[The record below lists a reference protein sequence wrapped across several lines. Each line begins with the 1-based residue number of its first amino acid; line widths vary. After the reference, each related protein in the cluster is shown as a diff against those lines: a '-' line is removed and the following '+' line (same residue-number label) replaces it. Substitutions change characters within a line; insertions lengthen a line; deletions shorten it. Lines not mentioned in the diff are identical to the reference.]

1 MFSGVRQNNLF
12 YILEKENEPKLR
24 IGQVVSVSNP
34 QSTFT
39 QPYGQPTE
47 QFVDISVKVDNE
59 TMEFKKLPA
68 MASIAD
74 SGKNGV
80 IVSDSKEVMNNEV
93 ESMLQSSQSILDR
106 IDYHKKVVENCNQ
119 ILRVLNPRLAKEKE
133 RDEDIINLK
142 SKIGGLENKMDKI
155 LTILSKDGTRE

>member
-34 QSTFT
+34 QPMFN
-39 QPYGQPTE
+39 QPYGSSTE
-47 QFVDISVKVDNE
+47 NFVDITVKVDNE

-68 MASIAD
+68 SSSIAD
-74 SGKNGV
+74 SGKDGV
-80 IVSDSKEVMNNEV
+80 IVSDNKEVMNNEV
-93 ESMLQSSQSILDR
+93 ESMLQSSQSILEKVN
-106 IDYHKKVVENCNQ
+106 YHKKVVENCNQ

-133 RDEDIINLK
+133 RDEDISNLK
-142 SKIGGLENKMDKI
+142 SKIGGLEDKMDKI
-155 LTILSKDGTRE
+155 LTILSKDGSK

>member
-34 QSTFT
+34 QPQFG
-39 QPYGQPTE
+39 QPYSQPADS
-47 QFVDISVKVDNE
+47 FVDITVKVDGE
-59 TMEFKKLPA
+59 TMEFKKLPSSS
-68 MASIAD
+68 SIAD
-74 SGKNGV
+74 SGKGGV
-80 IVSDSKEVMNNEV
+80 IVSDSKEVMNGEV

-106 IDYHKKVVENCNQ
+106 IDYHKKVVQNCNQ

-133 RDEDIINLK
+133 RDEDISNLK
-142 SKIGGLENKMDKI
+142 NKIGGLEDKMDKI
-155 LTILSKDGTRE
+155 LTILSKDGSK

>member
-34 QSTFT
+34 QPVFN
-39 QPYGQPTE
+39 QQYGKPTE
-47 QFVDISVKVDNE
+47 SYVDITVQVDNE

-68 MASIAD
+68 SASIAD
-74 SGKNGV
+74 SGKDGV
-80 IVSDSKEVMNNEV
+80 IVSDNKEVMNNEV

-133 RDEDIINLK
+133 RDDDINNLK
-142 SKIGGLENKMDKI
+142 NKIGGLENKMDKI
-155 LTILSKDGTRE
+155 LTILSKDANK

>member
-34 QSTFT
+34 QPMFS
-39 QPYGQPTE
+39 QQYGAPTE
-47 QFVDISVKVDNE
+47 NFVDITVKVDNE

-68 MASIAD
+68 SSSIAD
-74 SGKNGV
+74 SGKDGV
-80 IVSDSKEVMNNEV
+80 IVSDNKEVMNNEV
-93 ESMLQSSQSILDR
+93 ESMLQSSQSILER
-106 IDYHKKVVENCNQ
+106 VDYHKKVVENCNQ

-133 RDEDIINLK
+133 RDDDINKLK
-142 SKIGGLENKMDKI
+142 NKIGGLEDKMDKI
-155 LTILSKDGTRE
+155 LTILSKDGSK

>member
-34 QSTFT
+34 QPMFN
-39 QPYGQPTE
+39 QQYGAPTE
-47 QFVDISVKVDNE
+47 NFVDITVKVDNE

-68 MASIAD
+68 SSSIAD
-74 SGKNGV
+74 SGRDGV
-80 IVSDSKEVMNNEV
+80 IVSDNKEVMNNEV
-93 ESMLQSSQSILDR
+93 ESMLQSSQSILER
-106 IDYHKKVVENCNQ
+106 VDYHKKVVENCNQ

-133 RDEDIINLK
+133 RDDDINKLK
-142 SKIGGLENKMDKI
+142 NKIGGLEDKMDKI
-155 LTILSKDGTRE
+155 LTILSKDGSK

>member
-34 QSTFT
+34 QPMFG
-39 QPYGQPTE
+39 QYGTPTE
-47 QFVDISVKVDNE
+47 NFVDITVQVDNE

-68 MASIAD
+68 SSSIAD
-74 SGKNGV
+74 SGKDGV
-80 IVSDSKEVMNNEV
+80 IVSDNKEVMNNEV
-93 ESMLQSSQSILDR
+93 ESMLQSSQSILER
-106 IDYHKKVVENCNQ
+106 VNYHKKVVENCNQ

-133 RDEDIINLK
+133 RDDDINKLK
-142 SKIGGLENKMDKI
+142 SKIGGLEDKMDKI
-155 LTILSKDGTRE
+155 LTILSKDGTK

>member
-34 QSTFT
+34 QLQFG
-39 QPYGQPTE
+39 QPYGQPADS
-47 QFVDISVKVDNE
+47 FVDITVKVDGE
-59 TMEFKKLPA
+59 TMEFKKLPSSS
-68 MASIAD
+68 SIAD
-74 SGKNGV
+74 SGKGGV
-80 IVSDSKEVMNNEV
+80 IVSDSKEVMNREV

-106 IDYHKKVVENCNQ
+106 IDYHKKVVQNCNQ

-133 RDEDIINLK
+133 RDDDISNLK
-142 SKIGGLENKMDKI
+142 NKIGGLEDKMDKI
-155 LTILSKDGTRE
+155 LTILSKDGSK

>member
-34 QSTFT
+34 QPMFG
-39 QPYGQPTE
+39 QYGTPTE
-47 QFVDISVKVDNE
+47 NFVDITVQVDNE

-68 MASIAD
+68 SSSIAD
-74 SGKNGV
+74 SGKDGV
-80 IVSDSKEVMNNEV
+80 IVSDNKEVMNNEV
-93 ESMLQSSQSILDR
+93 ESMLQSSQSILER
-106 IDYHKKVVENCNQ
+106 VDYHKKVVENCNQ

-133 RDEDIINLK
+133 RDDDINKLK
-142 SKIGGLENKMDKI
+142 SKIGGLEDKMDKI
-155 LTILSKDGTRE
+155 LTILSKDGTK

>member
-12 YILEKENEPKLR
+12 YILEKENEPKLK

-34 QSTFT
+34 QPVFT
-39 QPYGQPTE
+39 QQYGQPNDT
-47 QFVDISVKVDNE
+47 FVDITVKVDNE
-59 TMEFKKLPA
+59 TMEFKKLPSS
-68 MASIAD
+68 ASIAD
-74 SGKNGV
+74 SGKDGV

-133 RDEDIINLK
+133 RDDDINNLK
-142 SKIGGLENKMDKI
+142 SKIGGLEDKMDKI
-155 LTILSKDGTRE
+155 LVILSKEGNK

>member
-1 MFSGVRQNNLF
+1 
-12 YILEKENEPKLR
+12 
-24 IGQVVSVSNP
+24 
-34 QSTFT
+34 
-39 QPYGQPTE
+39 
-47 QFVDISVKVDNE
+47 
-59 TMEFKKLPA
+59 

-74 SGKNGV
+74 SGKDGV

-93 ESMLQSSQSILDR
+93 ESMLQSSQSILNR

-133 RDEDIINLK
+133 RDEDISNLK

-155 LTILSKDGTRE
+155 LTILSKDGNR

>member
-12 YILEKENEPKLR
+12 YILEKENEPKLK

-34 QSTFT
+34 QSQFG
-39 QPYGQPTE
+39 QLYGQPTGS
-47 QFVDISVKVDNE
+47 FVDITVKVDGE
-59 TMEFKKLPA
+59 TMEFKKLPSSS
-68 MASIAD
+68 SIAD
-74 SGKNGV
+74 SGKDGV

-106 IDYHKKVVENCNQ
+106 IDYHKTVVQNCNQ

-133 RDEDIINLK
+133 RDEDISNLK
-142 SKIGGLENKMDKI
+142 NKIGGLEDKMDKI
-155 LTILSKDGTRE
+155 LTILSENK

>member
-34 QSTFT
+34 QPQFG
-39 QPYGQPTE
+39 QPYGQPTDS
-47 QFVDISVKVDNE
+47 FVDIAVKVDGE
-59 TMEFKKLPA
+59 TMEFKKLPSSS
-68 MASIAD
+68 SIAD
-74 SGKNGV
+74 SGKGGV
-80 IVSDSKEVMNNEV
+80 IVSDSKEVMNSEV

-106 IDYHKKVVENCNQ
+106 IDYHKKVVQNCNQ

-133 RDEDIINLK
+133 RDDDISNLK
-142 SKIGGLENKMDKI
+142 NKIGGLEDKMDKI
-155 LTILSKDGTRE
+155 LTILSKDGSK

>member
-34 QSTFT
+34 QPQFG
-39 QPYGQPTE
+39 QPYGQLADN
-47 QFVDISVKVDNE
+47 FVDITVKVDGE
-59 TMEFKKLPA
+59 TMEFKKLPSSS
-68 MASIAD
+68 SIAD
-74 SGKNGV
+74 QGKGGV
-80 IVSDSKEVMNNEV
+80 IVSDSKEVMNSEV

-106 IDYHKKVVENCNQ
+106 IDYHKKVVQNCNQ

-133 RDEDIINLK
+133 RDEDISNLK
-142 SKIGGLENKMDKI
+142 NKIGGLEDKMDKI
-155 LTILSKDGTRE
+155 LTILSKDGSK

>member
-12 YILEKENEPKLR
+12 YILEKEDGPKLK

-34 QSTFT
+34 QPVFGQT
-39 QPYGQPTE
+39 YGQPTE
-47 QFVDISVKVDNE
+47 TFVDVTVKVGTD

-68 MASIAD
+68 SASIAD

-80 IVSDSKEVMNNEV
+80 IVSDNKEVMNNEV
-93 ESMLQSSQSILDR
+93 ESMLQASQNILDR

-119 ILRVLNPRLAKEKE
+119 ILRDLNPRLAKEKE
-133 RDEDIINLK
+133 RDEDITNLK
-142 SKIGGLENKMDKI
+142 NKIGGLEDKMDKI
-155 LTILSKDGTRE
+155 INILSKDIIK

>member
-12 YILEKENEPKLR
+12 YILEKENEPKLK

-34 QSTFT
+34 QSQFG
-39 QPYGQPTE
+39 QLYGQPTDS
-47 QFVDISVKVDNE
+47 FVDITVKVDGE
-59 TMEFKKLPA
+59 TMEFKKLPSSS
-68 MASIAD
+68 SIAD
-74 SGKNGV
+74 SGKDGV

-106 IDYHKKVVENCNQ
+106 IDYHKTVVQNCNQ

-133 RDEDIINLK
+133 RDEDISNLK
-142 SKIGGLENKMDKI
+142 NKIGGLEDKMDKI
-155 LTILSKDGTRE
+155 LTILSENK